1 MMKNFHITIKN
12 SNKLGIYD
20 GHFLL
25 KLSTLMENGF
35 TMYDALRFLIEQYDV
50 LKTTTKEEAEHLID
64 SGEKLSDI
72 LKMLG
77 FRKSIIIQV
86 TFAEIHGEM
95 INNLKE
101 SALYLD
107 NRRQTFSKLIKSIQY
122 PLLLVS
128 IFIVMLIILNYT
140 VIPQFQ
146 SLYNSIGTEAEGI
159 VSVLTVML
167 ELLPNIVIGLIAA
180 FTLLSVVIVLI
191 IKFAPV
197 EMQVRILLKVP
208 LLKFYVV
215 HYHTYRFSREFGYF
229 INNGLEVKE
238 IIGLF
243 KNQSLSDYLNY
254 IAIKIEQ
261 KLNQGNSMSAAV
273 KDIPILDEKLSVFI
287 SHGELNSEVGKELV
301 IFSEYTLEKIIMRIE
316 NLTKRIQPVIFSILG
331 VLIVCLYLV
340 IMLPIFQMM
349 STLN

>member
-1 MMKNFHITIKN
+1 MKNFHTIIKN

-20 GHFLL
+20 SHFLL
-25 KLSTLMENGF
+25 KLSNLMENGF
-35 TMYDALRFLIEQYDV
+35 TMYNALRFLLEQYDV
-50 LKTTTKEEAEHLID
+50 LKPNTKAEALRLID
-64 SGEKLSDI
+64 NGEKLSDI

-77 FRKSIIIQV
+77 FGKSIIIQV
-86 TFAEIHGEM
+86 AFAEIHGEM

-107 NRRQTFSKLIKSIQY
+107 NRRKTFSKLIKSIQY

-146 SLYNSIGTEAEGI
+146 SLYNSIGTEAKGI

-167 ELLPNIVIGLIAA
+167 ELLPNAVIGLIAL
-180 FTLLSVVIVLI
+180 FTVLFIIIVLI
-191 IKFAPV
+191 IKLASV
-197 EMQVRILLKVP
+197 ETQLRILLKLP

-238 IIGLF
+238 IIALF
-243 KNQSLSDYLNY
+243 KNQSLSAYLNY
-254 IAIKIEQ
+254 IAIRIEL

>member
-1 MMKNFHITIKN
+1 MMKNFLITTKN
-12 SNKLGIYD
+12 SNKLRTYD

-35 TMYDALRFLIEQYDV
+35 TMYNALRFLLEQYDV
-50 LKTTTKEEAEHLID
+50 LKTNTKEAAGRMID
-64 SGEKLSDI
+64 DGEKLSSI
-72 LKMLG
+72 LEILG

-101 SALYLD
+101 SALYLE
-107 NRRQTFSKLIKSIQY
+107 NRRNTFSKLIKSIQY

-167 ELLPNIVIGLIAA
+167 ELLPNIVIGIIIALAISVLI
-180 FTLLSVVIVLI
+180 VILI

-197 EMQVRILLKVP
+197 DIQIKILLKVP
-208 LLKFYVV
+208 LVKFYVV

-238 IIGLF
+238 IIALF
-243 KNQSLSDYLNY
+243 KNQSLSTYLNY

-261 KLNQGNSMSAAV
+261 KLNQGYSMSAAV
-273 KDIPILDEKLSVFI
+273 KNIPILDEKLSVFI

>member
-1 MMKNFHITIKN
+1 MKNFHTIIKN

-20 GHFLL
+20 SHFLL
-25 KLSTLMENGF
+25 KLSNLMENGF
-35 TMYDALRFLIEQYDV
+35 TMYNALRFLLEQYDV
-50 LKTTTKEEAEHLID
+50 LKPNTKAEALQLID
-64 SGEKLSDI
+64 NGEKLSDI

-77 FRKSIIIQV
+77 FGKSIIIQV
-86 TFAEIHGEM
+86 AFAEIHGEI

-107 NRRQTFSKLIKSIQY
+107 NRRKTFSKLIKSIQY

-128 IFIVMLIILNYT
+128 IFIVMLTILNYT

-146 SLYNSIGTEAEGI
+146 SLYNSIGTEAKGI

-167 ELLPNIVIGLIAA
+167 ELLPNAVIGLIAL
-180 FTLLSVVIVLI
+180 FTVLFIIIVLI
-191 IKFAPV
+191 IKLASV
-197 EMQVRILLKVP
+197 ETQLRILLKIP

-238 IIGLF
+238 IIALF
-243 KNQSLSDYLNY
+243 KNQSLSAYLNY
-254 IAIKIEQ
+254 IAIRIEL

>member
-1 MMKNFHITIKN
+1 M
-12 SNKLGIYD
+12 
-20 GHFLL
+20 
-25 KLSTLMENGF
+25 KLSNLMENGF
-35 TMYDALRFLIEQYDV
+35 TMYNALRFLLEQYDV
-50 LKTTTKEEAEHLID
+50 LKPNTKAEALRLID
-64 SGEKLSDI
+64 NGEKLSDI

-77 FRKSIIIQV
+77 FGKSIIIQV
-86 TFAEIHGEM
+86 AFAEIHGEM

-107 NRRQTFSKLIKSIQY
+107 NRRKTFSKLIKSIQY

-146 SLYNSIGTEAEGI
+146 SLYNSIGTEAKGI

-167 ELLPNIVIGLIAA
+167 ELLPNAVIGLIAL
-180 FTLLSVVIVLI
+180 FTVLFIIIVLI
-191 IKFAPV
+191 IKLASV
-197 EMQVRILLKVP
+197 ETQLRILLKLP

-238 IIGLF
+238 IIALF
-243 KNQSLSDYLNY
+243 KNQSLSAYLNY
-254 IAIKIEQ
+254 IAIRIEL

>member
-1 MMKNFHITIKN
+1 MKNFHTTIKS

-20 GHFLL
+20 SHFLL
-25 KLSTLMENGF
+25 KLSTLMESGF
-35 TMYDALRFLIEQYDV
+35 TMYNALIFLLEQYDV
-50 LKTTTKEEAEHLID
+50 LKQNTKEEALRQIGN
-64 SGEKLSDI
+64 GEKLSDI

-86 TFAEIHGEM
+86 VFAEIHGEM

-107 NRRQTFSKLIKSIQY
+107 NRRKTFSKLIKSIQY

-146 SLYNSIGTEAEGI
+146 SLYNSIGTEAKGI

-167 ELLPNIVIGLIAA
+167 EILPEAVIGLIAV
-180 FTLLSVVIVLI
+180 FTVLFLIIVLI
-191 IKFAPV
+191 IKYAPV
-197 EMQVRILLKVP
+197 ETQIRILLKVP

-238 IIGLF
+238 IIALF
-243 KNQSLSDYLNY
+243 KNQSLSAYLNY
-254 IAIKIEQ
+254 IAIRIEQ

-273 KDIPILDEKLSVFI
+273 KDIPILDEKLSIFI

>member
-1 MMKNFHITIKN
+1 MKNFHITIKN

-20 GHFLL
+20 SHFLL
-25 KLSTLMENGF
+25 KLSTLMESGF
-35 TMYDALRFLIEQYDV
+35 TMYNALRFLLEQYDILNV
-50 LKTTTKEEAEHLID
+50 NTKGEATRLID
-64 SGEKLSDI
+64 NGEKLSDI
-72 LKMLG
+72 LKLLG

-101 SALYLD
+101 SALYLE
-107 NRRQTFSKLIKSIQY
+107 NRRATFSKLIKSIQY
-122 PLLLVS
+122 PLLLVI

-146 SLYNSIGTEAEGI
+146 SLYTSIGTEAEGI
-159 VSVLTVML
+159 VSILTVML
-167 ELLPNIVIGLIAA
+167 ELLPEVVIGMILSFAAAA
-180 FTLLSVVIVLI
+180 FLVILI
-191 IKFAPV
+191 IRFASV
-197 EMQVRILLKVP
+197 ETQVKILLKVP
-208 LLKFYVV
+208 LLKFYVI

-238 IIGLF
+238 IIALF
-243 KNQSLSDYLNY
+243 KNQSLSAYLNY
-254 IAIKIEQ
+254 IAIRIEQ

-273 KDIPILDEKLSVFI
+273 KDIPILDEKLSIFI

-316 NLTKRIQPVIFSILG
+316 NLTKRIQPIIFSILG

>member
-1 MMKNFHITIKN
+1 MKNFHTIIKN

-20 GHFLL
+20 SHFLM
-25 KLSTLMENGF
+25 KLSNLMENGF
-35 TMYDALRFLIEQYDV
+35 TMYNALRFLLEQYDV
-50 LKTTTKEEAEHLID
+50 LKPNTKAEALRLID
-64 SGEKLSDI
+64 NGEKLSDI

-77 FRKSIIIQV
+77 FGKSIIIQV
-86 TFAEIHGEM
+86 AFAEIHGEM

-107 NRRQTFSKLIKSIQY
+107 NRRKTFSKLIKSIQY

-146 SLYNSIGTEAEGI
+146 SLYNSIGTEAKGI

-167 ELLPNIVIGLIAA
+167 ELLPNAVIGLIAL
-180 FTLLSVVIVLI
+180 FTVLFIIIVLI
-191 IKFAPV
+191 IKLASV
-197 EMQVRILLKVP
+197 ETQLRILLKLP

-238 IIGLF
+238 IIALF
-243 KNQSLSDYLNY
+243 KNQSLSAYLNY
-254 IAIKIEQ
+254 IAIRIEL